1 MRALRWLHRLEDAL
15 IVALLFLMIAL
26 GVWQI
31 LSRNVF
37 DASPVWI
44 DPLTRHAVLWIG
56 LLGAMIASRNDQH
69 IRIDLV
75 SHYVQPRLRR
85 WLVLIVDLFTCAICA
100 LVAWFST
107 GFVLEEMDFGGPAF
121 AGLPSW
127 LVQIIIPVGFAV
139 IALRY
144 AVLVVLGLGGRRPR
158 PTEATPT

>member
-1 MRALRWLHRLEDAL
+1 MLLLRWLHRLEDAL
-15 IVALLFLMIAL
+15 IVLLLFLMIAL

-31 LSRNVF
+31 LLRNVF
-37 DASPVWI
+37 DASLVWI

-85 WLVLIVDLFTCAICA
+85 WLVLMVDLFTCGICA
-100 LVAWFST
+100 LVAWYST
-107 GFVLEEMDFGGPAF
+107 GFVIEEMDFGGPAF

-127 LVQIIIPVGFAV
+127 LVQIIIPVGFTV

-144 AVLVVLGLGGRRPR
+144 VALVVLGLLGRRPGT
-158 PTEATPT
+158 TEASQS